1 MAVDQAFTLAV
12 EDFTITIMVT
22 KAVTTEDIM
31 AVIMGDTTVAITVII
46 SAFTC
51 RGGRLKS
58 RGRCST
64 WTIKRDDPIENEE
77 KAANERP
84 FLLVMM
90 VVPSMMVVTPRVM
103 VMLDLLNQTAFLL
116 NRYRR
121 QWCRGGIYHA
131 NTEAQ
136 HYTEK

>member
-51 RGGRLKS
+51 RRSGRRAADVVQRGQLSGMTRS
-58 RGRCST
+58 RT
-64 WTIKRDDPIENEE
+64 KKRPLTSGL
-77 KAANERP
+77 
-84 FLLVMM
+84 F
-90 VVPSMMVVTPRVM
+90 
-103 VMLDLLNQTAFLL
+103 
-116 NRYRR
+116 
-121 QWCRGGIYHA
+121 C
-131 NTEAQ
+131 
-136 HYTEK
+136 

>member
-51 RGGRLKS
+51 RGG
-58 RGRCST
+58 G
-64 WTIKRDDPIENEE
+64 
-77 KAANERP
+77 
-84 FLLVMM
+84 
-90 VVPSMMVVTPRVM
+90 
-103 VMLDLLNQTAFLL
+103 
-116 NRYRR
+116 
-121 QWCRGGIYHA
+121 
-131 NTEAQ
+131 
-136 HYTEK
+136 